1 MDGAVDLFMYF
12 ASFRDLCL
20 LSNHNLSL
28 IVFKGS
34 RFRIGKAYICIS
46 RNHST
51 ISLSFVTI
59 VNKTSR

>member
-12 ASFRDLCL
+12 ASCRDLCL
-20 LSNHNLSL
+20 LS
-28 IVFKGS
+28 
-34 RFRIGKAYICIS
+34 IS

-51 ISLSFVTI
+51 ISLSFLTI